1 MLRVLRARLAGSLRA
16 KLLLLVLF
24 PILVVAPAS
33 VGFVALWSHGFSQQQ
48 LLRRVNTDLLI
59 AHEAFTRLQHDYL
72 RELEGL
78 AASHA
83 FYTAFRDGDAR
94 RVRNQLAAIRGTTG
108 FDFVH
113 VTDLRGRRLLHPAPA
128 DLGEGGSTDY
138 SRGSVMQQRAV
149 TVGAPFVGVEIHA
162 REELAREDPA
172 LAQRARLAL
181 VPTPGAAPA
190 DRHEETRGLLV
201 RAVAP
206 VRDPN
211 GTLVALLDGGV
222 LLNRDFA
229 LVDAVRD
236 LVYGTGS
243 LPEGSIG
250 TVTVFLDD
258 VRVSTNVPLRR
269 GERALGT
276 RAPQHVRDGVL
287 GRGETFVDR
296 AFDVNDWYIS
306 AYEPIVDI
314 EGRRVGMLYAGF
326 LEAPIRD
333 AYVRTVLIVIAML
346 AAGLLLAG
354 AAAVLGARAIAR
366 PVEMMAGVARDLRAG
381 VDRRIGEIAS
391 SDELAELAR
400 QFDETLDLLK
410 LRNEEIRRAAG
421 ALEETVQARTAE
433 LRDKNRRLE
442 ETIALLRATRRQLV
456 AAEKLAALGEVT
468 AGVAHEINNPIA
480 IIQGNLEI
488 IRAELG
494 PAANAVDTE
503 MELILD
509 QVRRIH
515 AIVDNLLRYSRPGRR
530 ARAPQRADI
539 TRLVADTLVLVE
551 HEAAARGVTLR
562 VEHAARNTAAIDP
575 QEFQQVMVNLIRN
588 AVHASRRGQQ
598 VLLRSSDWDGRG
610 VCIEVEDQGEGIA
623 PEHLQRVF
631 NPFFTTK
638 GAGGTGLGL
647 SVSQGIVQGYGGDIR
662 VRSVPGQGSVF
673 QVFLLS
679 EPAPASDADAA

>member
-1 MLRVLRARLAGSLRA
+1 MLRILRARLAGSLRA
-16 KLLLLVLF
+16 KLLVLVLF

-48 LLRRVNTDLLI
+48 LLRRVNTDLLV
-59 AHEAFTRLQHDYL
+59 AHEAFARLQNDYL
-72 RELEGL
+72 RELERL

-83 FYTAFRDGDAR
+83 FYTAFRDGDGQ

-113 VTDLRGRRLLHPAPA
+113 VTDLQGRRLLRAAPS
-128 DLGEGGSTDY
+128 DLGEGAATGY
-138 SRGSVMQQRAV
+138 SRGSVLQQRAV
-149 TVGAPFVGVEIHA
+149 TVGASFVGVEIYA
-162 REELAREDPA
+162 AEELAREHPE
-172 LAQRARLAL
+172 LAARARLAL
-181 VPTPGAAPA
+181 VSTPGAAPSQ
-190 DRHEETRGLLV
+190 RREETRAMVV

-222 LLNRDFA
+222 ILNNDFT

-236 LVYGTGS
+236 LVYGPGS
-243 LPEGSIG
+243 LPEGGIG

-258 VRVSTNVPLRR
+258 VRVSTNVPLEP

-276 RAPQHVRDGVL
+276 RASQAVRDGVL

-314 EGRRVGMLYAGF
+314 EGRRVGMLYTGF
-326 LEAPIRD
+326 LEAPFRD
-333 AYVRTVLIVIAML
+333 AYARTVFIVVAML

-354 AAAVLGARAIAR
+354 VVAVLGARALAR
-366 PVEMMAGVARDLRAG
+366 PVEQMAGVARDLRAG
-381 VDRRIGEIAS
+381 IDRRIGEVAS
-391 SDELAELAR
+391 RDEIAELAR

-410 LRNEEIRRAAG
+410 LRNEEIRRSAG

-442 ETIALLRATRRQLV
+442 ETVALLHTARRQLV

-503 MELILD
+503 IDLILD

-515 AIVDNLLRYSRPGRR
+515 AIVDNLLRYSRPARR
-530 ARAPQRADI
+530 ARSPQRVDTARLLAD
-539 TRLVADTLVLVE
+539 ALVLIE
-551 HEAAARGVTLR
+551 HEAAARGVRVR
-562 VEHAARNTAAIDP
+562 VEQGAHLKVAIEP
-575 QEFQQVMVNLIRN
+575 QEFQQVMVNLIAN
-588 AVHASRRGQQ
+588 AVQASRRGQE
-598 VLLRSSDWDGRG
+598 VVVRCADWAGRG
-610 VCIEVEDQGEGIA
+610 VRIEVEDHGEGIA
-623 PEHLQRVF
+623 PEHLSRVF
-631 NPFFTTK
+631 DPFFTTK
-638 GAGGTGLGL
+638 DAGGTGLGL
-647 SVSQGIVQGYGGDIR
+647 SVSQGIVHGYGGDIR
-662 VRSVPGQGSVF
+662 VRSVAGQGSVF
-673 QVFLLS
+673 QLFLLS
-679 EPAPASDADAA
+679 DPAPASDADAA

>member
-16 KLLLLVLF
+16 KLLALVLF

-48 LLRRVNTDLLI
+48 LLRRVNTDLLV
-59 AHEAFTRLQHDYL
+59 AHEAFTRLQNDYL
-72 RELEGL
+72 RELERL

-83 FYTAFRDGDAR
+83 FYTAFRDRDGQ
-94 RVRNQLAAIRGTTG
+94 RVRNQLAAMRGTTG

-113 VTDLRGRRLLHPAPA
+113 VTDLQGRRLLRPAPA
-128 DLGEGGSTDY
+128 DLGVGAATGY
-138 SRGSVMQQRAV
+138 SRGSVLQQRAV
-149 TVGAPFVGVEIHA
+149 TVGASFVGVEIYA
-162 REELAREDPA
+162 AEELAREDPE
-172 LAQRARLAL
+172 LAGRARVAL
-181 VPTPGAAPA
+181 VPTPGAAPS
-190 DRHEETRGLLV
+190 DRREETRAMVV
-201 RAVAP
+201 RVVAP

-211 GTLVALLDGGV
+211 GTQVALLDGGV
-222 LLNRDFA
+222 ILNNDFT

-236 LVYGTGS
+236 LVYGPGS
-243 LPEGSIG
+243 LPEGGIG

-258 VRVSTNVPLRR
+258 VRVSTNVPLEP

-276 RAPQHVRDGVL
+276 RASQAVRDSVL
-287 GRGETFVDR
+287 DRGETFVDR

-326 LEAPIRD
+326 LEAPFRD
-333 AYVRTVLIVIAML
+333 AYVRTVFIVIAML

-354 AAAVLGARAIAR
+354 VVAVLGARALAR

-381 VDRRIGEIAS
+381 IDRRIGEVAS
-391 SDELAELAR
+391 RDEIAELAR

-410 LRNEEIRRAAG
+410 LRNEEIRRSAG

-442 ETIALLRATRRQLV
+442 ETVALLRAARRQLV

-494 PAANAVDTE
+494 PAAKAVDTE

-515 AIVDNLLRYSRPGRR
+515 AIVDNLLRYSRP
-530 ARAPQRADI
+530 A
-539 TRLVADTLVLVE
+539 
-551 HEAAARGVTLR
+551 
-562 VEHAARNTAAIDP
+562 
-575 QEFQQVMVNLIRN
+575 
-588 AVHASRRGQQ
+588 RRGPQPAR
-598 VLLRSSDWDGRG
+598 VHWRGRW
-610 VCIEVEDQGEGIA
+610 
-623 PEHLQRVF
+623 R
-631 NPFFTTK
+631 
-638 GAGGTGLGL
+638 
-647 SVSQGIVQGYGGDIR
+647 
-662 VRSVPGQGSVF
+662 
-673 QVFLLS
+673 
-679 EPAPASDADAA
+679 

>member
-16 KLLLLVLF
+16 KLLVLALFPLLVA
-24 PILVVAPAS
+24 APAS
-33 VGFVALWSHGFSQQQ
+33 VGFVALWSHDFSQQQ
-48 LLRRVNTDLLI
+48 LLRRVNTDLLV
-59 AHEAFTRLQHDYL
+59 AHEAFTRLQNDYL
-72 RELEGL
+72 RELERL
-78 AASHA
+78 ATSHA
-83 FYTAFRDGDAR
+83 FYTAFRDGEAH
-94 RVRNQLAAIRGTTG
+94 RVQNQLAAIRGTTD

-113 VTDLRGRRLLHPAPA
+113 VTDLQGRRLLRPAPS
-128 DLGEGGSTDY
+128 DLGEGAASGY
-138 SRGSVMQQRAV
+138 SRRSVLQQRAV
-149 TVGAPFVGVEIHA
+149 TVGASFVGVEVYTG
-162 REELAREDPA
+162 EDLAREDPA
-172 LAQRARLAL
+172 LAQRARLTL
-181 VPTPGAAPA
+181 VSTPGAAV
-190 DRHEETRGLLV
+190 EERDAEARAMVV

-222 LLNRDFA
+222 ILNKDFR

-236 LVYGTGS
+236 LVYGPGS
-243 LPEGSIG
+243 LPEGGIG

-258 VRVSTNVPLRR
+258 VRVSTNVPLRP

-276 RAPQHVRDGVL
+276 RATQPVRDAVL

-296 AFDVNDWYIS
+296 VVNVNDWYIS

-326 LEAPIRD
+326 LEAPFRD
-333 AYVRTVLIVIAML
+333 AYKRTVFIAIAML
-346 AAGLLLAG
+346 AVGLLLAG
-354 AAAVLGARAIAR
+354 GVAVLFARALAR

-381 VDRRIGEIAS
+381 IDRRIGEVAS

-421 ALEETVQARTAE
+421 ALEETVHTRTAQ

-442 ETIALLRATRRQLV
+442 ETVALLRTTRKQLV

-494 PAANAVDTE
+494 PAANSVDTE
-503 MELILD
+503 IELILD
-509 QVRRIH
+509 QVHRIH
-515 AIVDNLLRYSRPGRR
+515 LIVDNLLRYSRPARR
-530 ARAPQRADI
+530 TRQLVRMDTSRLIADS
-539 TRLVADTLVLVE
+539 LVLVE
-551 HEAAARGVTLR
+551 HEAAVRGVTVR
-562 VEHAARNTAAIDP
+562 VEQTAHNEVAIEA
-575 QEFQQVMVNLIRN
+575 QEFQQVMVNLIGN
-588 AVHASRRGQQ
+588 AVQASQRGQE
-598 VLLRSSDWDGRG
+598 VIVRCADWADRG
-610 VCIEVEDQGEGIA
+610 VLIEVEDHGEGIA
-623 PEHLQRVF
+623 PEHLPRVF
-631 NPFFTTK
+631 KPFFSTK
-638 GAGGTGLGL
+638 GASGTGLGL

-662 VRSVPGQGSVF
+662 ARSVPGQGSVF
-673 QVFLLS
+673 QVFLLT